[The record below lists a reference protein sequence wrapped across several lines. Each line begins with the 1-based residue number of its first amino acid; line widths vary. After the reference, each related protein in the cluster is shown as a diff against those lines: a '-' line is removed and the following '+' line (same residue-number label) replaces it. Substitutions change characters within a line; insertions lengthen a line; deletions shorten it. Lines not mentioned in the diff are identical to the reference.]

1 MVFVD
6 TNPKSKR
13 IAVLK
18 GKDML
23 SQLEDD
29 DTDVFHKSLI
39 DRYTHRPRELHDMCL
54 AEFAATFVTNY
65 RSDES

>member
-6 TNPKSKR
+6 TNTKSER

-29 DTDVFHKSLI
+29 DTDGVSQEPH
-39 DRYTHRPRELHDMCL
+39 
-54 AEFAATFVTNY
+54 
-65 RSDES
+65 